1 MRNKMTTR
9 EYIEKSIT
17 RRNNADM
24 YFQNGKCNKADFKR
38 ANDQLNLGYENLNDA
53 LTKIICKTSQEERIA
68 FSSQFNDLIWK
79 KPHYVHQW
87 NQSCTDVYNKKY
99 AFISEEATNNIR
111 IIVEE
116 ILKLKKIKEN
126 YKNKTKSWEVA

>member
-9 EYIEKSIT
+9 EYIEKSIN

-24 YFQNGKCNKADFKR
+24 YFQNGKCNKTDFKR
-38 ANDQLNLGYENLNDA
+38 ANEQLNLGYDSLRDA
-53 LTKIICKTSQEERIA
+53 ISKNVCKISEGDRIV
-68 FSSQFNDLIWK
+68 FSSQFSDLIWK

-87 NQSCTDVYNKKY
+87 NQSCTDLYNKKY
-99 AFISEEATNNIR
+99 AFLSEEATDNIR

-116 ILKLKKIKEN
+116 ILKLKKIKEI